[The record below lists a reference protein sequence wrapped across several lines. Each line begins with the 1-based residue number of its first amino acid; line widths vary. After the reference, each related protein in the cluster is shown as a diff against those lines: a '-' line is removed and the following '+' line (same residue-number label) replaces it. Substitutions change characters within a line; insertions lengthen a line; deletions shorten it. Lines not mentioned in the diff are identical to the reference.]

1 MKKSGSEPDLQAAL
15 LREYQEEENLRNKT
29 RKKYKAPSPPTKEEE
44 REEPDGSNSPIRKPR
59 LFKTRAEM
67 KKKPASPTTIQKI
80 EGNTNTEILKYKFG
94 EREPYHA
101 SESVKMREYNKVDS
115 KLNNRLSLPEMKR
128 SQSMP
133 EFQQE
138 LKEVTERLR
147 NSKLL
152 ERIQLNV
159 SNQKLKTLDPVIVKK
174 EIAKEETKESS
185 QTAKMYFFGM
195 DEPIEKS
202 AVTDRYASSYHMNGY
217 HQSVPNS
224 SGSDLSSEYE
234 MDDLTNNGIAL
245 QLRPILPK
253 KQLEIPRFSPAAAWR
268 LLSSVESNTAD
279 STVASEDGPVL
290 IEDRIEK
297 LSRPP
302 PPPTAQFGHRS
313 NHDKSGDS
321 GISGDAGPV
330 PFDEGVDNNLTVSI
344 KQVFINFCKG

>member
-1 MKKSGSEPDLQAAL
+1 MKRSGSEPDLQAAL
-15 LREYQEEENLRNKT
+15 LREYQEEENLRYRA
-29 RKKYKAPSPPTKEEE
+29 RKKYKAPSPPITKEEE

-67 KKKPASPTTIQKI
+67 KKKPPSPTVNKK
-80 EGNTNTEILKYKFG
+80 ESKTNTELLKFKF
-94 EREPYHA
+94 
-101 SESVKMREYNKVDS
+101 SEGVKLREYNKVDV

-147 NSKLL
+147 NSKLF
-152 ERIQLNV
+152 ERIQ
-159 SNQKLKTLDPVIVKK
+159 SNDAKQKLKTLDTVVVKK
-174 EIAKEETKESS
+174 AEETKESPPP
-185 QTAKMYFFGM
+185 AKMFYFGM

-202 AVTDRYASSYHMNGY
+202 TAIDRFASNYQTNGY

-268 LLSSVESNTAD
+268 LLSSVESNTAG
-279 STVASEDGPVL
+279 STVASEDGPVF

-313 NHDKSGDS
+313 SHDKSGDS
-321 GISGDAGPV
+321 GISGDAGPA
-330 PFDEGVDNNLTVSI
+330 PFDEAVDNNLGVS
-344 KQVFINFCKG
+344 VLLN

>member
-1 MKKSGSEPDLQAAL
+1 M
-15 LREYQEEENLRNKT
+15 
-29 RKKYKAPSPPTKEEE
+29 
-44 REEPDGSNSPIRKPR
+44 RKPR

-67 KKKPASPTTIQKI
+67 KKRQTSPLTVKKLESTS
-80 EGNTNTEILKYKFG
+80 TNAELLKFKFG
-94 EREPYHA
+94 DA
-101 SESVKMREYNKVDS
+101 ISEGVKMREYNRMKDA
-115 KLNNRLSLPEMKR
+115 KLNNNRLSLPEMKR

-147 NSKLL
+147 NSKLF
-152 ERIQLNV
+152 ERIE
-159 SNQKLKTLDPVIVKK
+159 SKQKLKTLDPVVAKK
-174 EIAKEETKESS
+174 EIVKETKEEAP
-185 QTAKMYFFGM
+185 QPAKMFYFGM

-202 AVTDRYASSYHMNGY
+202 TIVDRFATNYQTNGY
-217 HQSVPNS
+217 HHQSVPNS

-253 KQLEIPRFSPAAAWR
+253 KPLEIPRFSPAAAWR
-268 LLSSVESNTAD
+268 LLSSVESNTAG
-279 STVASEDGPVL
+279 STVASEDGPVF

-297 LSRPP
+297 LSRPPP

-321 GISGDAGPV
+321 GISGDAGPA
-330 PFDEGVDNNLTVSI
+330 PFDEGIDNNLPVSVWQKLTI
-344 KQVFINFCKG
+344 LLWKSLCF

>member
-1 MKKSGSEPDLQAAL
+1 MK
-15 LREYQEEENLRNKT
+15 EYQEEENLRQRT
-29 RKKYKAPSPPTKEEE
+29 RKKYKAPSPPSREEE
-44 REEPDGSNSPIRKPR
+44 REEPDGSNSPVRKPR

-67 KKKPASPTTIQKI
+67 KKKPASPSAANKLESISNA
-80 EGNTNTEILKYKFG
+80 ELLKFKFG
-94 EREPYHA
+94 ERESCKA
-101 SESVKMREYNKVDS
+101 SEGVKLREYNRMRDA

-147 NSKLL
+147 NSKLF
-152 ERIQLNV
+152 ERIQ
-159 SNQKLKTLDPVIVKK
+159 STRDETKQKLKTLDPSVVTK
-174 EIAKEETKESS
+174 EVVKEEISKSKEEAS
-185 QTAKMYFFGM
+185 QQPAKMFYFGM

-202 AVTDRYASSYHMNGY
+202 NIVDRFSSSYQTNGY
-217 HQSVPNS
+217 HQSLPNS

-268 LLSSVESNTAD
+268 LLSSVESNTAG
-279 STVASEDGPVL
+279 STVASEDGPVF

-313 NHDKSGDS
+313 SQDKSGDS
-321 GISGDAGPV
+321 GISGDAGPA
-330 PFDEGVDNNLTVSI
+330 PFDEGVDNNLPVS
-344 KQVFINFCKG
+344 FSYGSSS